1 MKKPKPRSRPDVS
14 EMDPMPTEQVPVHDR
29 TQELLEDIRRT
40 ADKLDRD
47 HAGPG
52 DVKIISR
59 AIKELRYAFKVFA
72 PFRKNR
78 KVSIFGSARTKPD
91 NPSYAQAVACGRR
104 FGEEGW
110 YVVTGA
116 GGGIMEAAHVGCG
129 REKAMGLNILL
140 PFEQEAN
147 AVINDDPKLVN
158 FKYFFTRK
166 LLFVKEVHAI
176 VIFPGGFG
184 THDECFETITLI
196 QTGKRDLMPIVL
208 VDQPGGTYWKDWVAY
223 VRKHLYDTA
232 LISPDDM
239 SLFSVVEDEQEAVEQ
254 VLQFYTVY
262 NSMRYVREK
271 LYLRLHVEPDEAFL
285 ARLNEEFRDI
295 VVSGRIERVETHPF
309 EANDPHLVDLP
320 RIAFHFNRRGFGRL
334 RQMIDLINLELEDE
348 VAPGHSS
355 VAMD

>member
-14 EMDPMPTEQVPVHDR
+14 EMYPMPTEQVPVHDR
-29 TQELLEDIRRT
+29 TQELLDDIRRT

-47 HAGPG
+47 HAVPG
-52 DVKIISR
+52 DVKIVSR

-72 PFRKNR
+72 PYRKNR

-91 NPSYAQAVACGRR
+91 NPSYVQAVACGRR
-104 FGEEGW
+104 FGDEGW

-129 REKAMGLNILL
+129 REKAIGLNIML
-140 PFEQEAN
+140 PFEQDAN
-147 AVINDDPKLVN
+147 PVINDDPKLIN

-208 VDQPGGTYWKDWVAY
+208 VDQPGGDYWKDWVTY
-223 VRKHLYDTA
+223 VRKHLYATA
-232 LISPDDM
+232 LISPEDM
-239 SLFSVVEDEQEAVEQ
+239 SLFTVVDDEQEAAEQ

-262 NSMRYVREK
+262 NSMRYIREK
-271 LYLRLHVEPDEAFL
+271 LYLRLHVEPTEAL
-285 ARLNEEFRDI
+285 LERLNTEFRDI
-295 VVSGRIERVETHPF
+295 IVSGRIERVETHPY
-309 EANDPHLVDLP
+309 EVNDPHLVDLP

-334 RQMIDLINLELEDE
+334 RQMIDLINLELEE
-348 VAPGHSS
+348 IVPHS
-355 VAMD
+355 